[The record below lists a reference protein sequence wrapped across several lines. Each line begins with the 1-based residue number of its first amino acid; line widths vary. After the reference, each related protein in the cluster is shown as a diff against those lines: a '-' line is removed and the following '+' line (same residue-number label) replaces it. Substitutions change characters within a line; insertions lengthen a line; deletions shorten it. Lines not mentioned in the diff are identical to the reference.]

1 MIEQNIQMTVKPMVC
16 DFGDG
21 DISISL
27 IPNHDKNKVSIKL
40 GVLKNKQEIGSNV
53 KEVPKDAV
61 VMNFDNIQS
70 LETLKCIAEEAI
82 NIMKANAALKRVEEK
97 KTFVVPFKAINR
109 RGIYPTPLP
118 MHIMNC
124 MKHYQKTGD
133 VDKKIV
139 VNEKMRLINAEGYV
153 SWLVLDNEGVEKTE
167 VIAPDGI
174 TMEISDKVVN
184 FKSDKINISWG
195 MIYKKTIGDAF
206 YLVVNNCGERHEF
219 LAATPSDAVDIIKKM
234 NSVFYAN
241 YTIVNHSTF
250 NTGLAVEMDKAG
262 IPYTHKE

>member
-1 MIEQNIQMTVKPMVC
+1 MIKQNIQMTVKPVVC

-21 DISISL
+21 DISISVVR
-27 IPNHDKNKVSIKL
+27 NHDKVSIRF
-40 GVLKNKQEIGSNV
+40 GVLENKQEIGSTV
-53 KEVPKDAV
+53 DKMEIPKDAI
-61 VMNFDNIQS
+61 VMDFDNIHS
-70 LETLKCIAEEAI
+70 LETLKTIVEKAIDFMKTNAE
-82 NIMKANAALKRVEEK
+82 LKKTEE

-184 FKSDKINISWG
+184 FKSDKMLISYG
-195 MIYKKTIGDAF
+195 MIYKEAIGDAF

-219 LAATPSDAVDIIKKM
+219 LAATPDDAVDIIKKI
-234 NSVFYAN
+234 NNVFYAD
-241 YTIVNHSTF
+241 YTIAKHSTF
-250 NTGLAVEMDKAG
+250 NTGLTVKMDEAG
-262 IPYTHKE
+262 IPYTYKE